1 VILPEIERMK
11 EFSSFIG
18 QYVMDVDTDHHAFLR
33 LIFQDGLLSVECPW
47 RLRNHT
53 EILIGES
60 DCQSAPQKYSKDHL
74 KRIVMNKQIVNIS
87 FHQDLF
93 LLSIEFEGDLFF
105 DLFHNS
111 YYFEGWVLQSNNGL
125 EIVALPGGQISN

>member
-1 VILPEIERMK
+1 
-11 EFSSFIG
+11 
-18 QYVMDVDTDHHAFLR
+18 
-33 LIFQDGLLSVECPW
+33 LSVECPW
-47 RLRNHT
+47 RLRNKT

-60 DCQSAPQKYSKDHL
+60 DCQSAPQKYSRDHL

-111 YYFEGWVLQSNNGL
+111 HYFEGWVLQSNNGL